1 VQEVGDWRAIA
12 ASQQGVIS
20 RSQLLASGLSSDA
33 IARLI
38 RHTLEPCLRGIY
50 RVRGSPRAW
59 HQQLWAV
66 QLWAGESSVF
76 SHRTAWWCHGLDG
89 LRERVI
95 DVSTVKKSRSPK
107 PNVVIHQ
114 TSLNRLPT
122 PQVNRGF
129 KITDVART
137 LLDIGAVARPWS
149 VEFALEDALRK
160 GVVDL
165 VNLRTTLELEGG
177 RGCPGSKV
185 LRKLLDQRP
194 LDYEALHSAFEILLE
209 RLINESTLPRH
220 VRQHEVMTNSGIP
233 ADIDFAWP
241 EEELGVEGEGY
252 RWHSGRRRWQTDL
265 DRQNALAEIGWLLL
279 RFSYHDV
286 TRRPQYVLQT
296 ISRTLAKR
304 NSRTLAKR
312 NSRTRWRIP

>member
-50 RVRGSPRAW
+50 RVRGSPRTW

-129 KITDVART
+129 KITDDAARHRSCRT
-137 LLDIGAVARPWS
+137 PHGPLS
-149 VEFALEDALRK
+149 LEDALRK

-194 LDYEALHSAFEILLE
+194 LDYEALHSALEILLE
-209 RLINESTLPRH
+209 RFINESTLPPH
-220 VRQHEVMTNSGIP
+220 VRQHEVMTNGGIP

-252 RWHSGRRRWQTDL
+252 RWHSGRRRWQRDL

-286 TRRPQYVLQT
+286 TRRSQYVLQT

-304 NSRTLAKR
+304 NSRT
-312 NSRTRWRIP
+312 RWRIP